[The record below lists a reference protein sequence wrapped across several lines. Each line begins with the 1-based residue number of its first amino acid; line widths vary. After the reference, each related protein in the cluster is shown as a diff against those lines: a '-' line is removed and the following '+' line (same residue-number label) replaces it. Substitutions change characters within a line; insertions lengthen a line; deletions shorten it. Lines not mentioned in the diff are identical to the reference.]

1 MVEPYVLYHMIVAL
15 KYKHIVRYGVRRKS
29 YRHIFVLFEYNIVFI
44 VPDTFVFAVA
54 RIAAIANIIVFD
66 IIQPTFVF
74 AFEQ

>member
-1 MVEPYVLYHMIVAL
+1 MIVAL

-66 IIQPTFVF
+66 IIVFDVYIVQTFVF